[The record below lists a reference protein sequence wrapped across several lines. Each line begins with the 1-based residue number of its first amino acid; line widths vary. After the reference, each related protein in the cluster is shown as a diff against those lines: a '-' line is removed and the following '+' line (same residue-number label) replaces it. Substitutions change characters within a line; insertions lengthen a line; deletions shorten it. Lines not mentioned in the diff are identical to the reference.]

1 MNNENGFRAR
11 LTARQ
16 EKVNSIL
23 CTGLDPLLDKLPN
36 IIRRAYRMSPD
47 KAIAKWMCEVVD
59 ASVDATSMFKPQRAS
74 YEAFPDGRNILQTII
89 GHIRFHDLSLPEYR
103 GDVYS

>member
-1 MNNENGFRAR
+1 
-11 LTARQ
+11 
-16 EKVNSIL
+16 
-23 CTGLDPLLDKLPN
+23 
-36 IIRRAYRMSPD
+36 
-47 KAIAKWMCEVVD
+47 MCEVVD